1 MESAKGESVKKFST
15 TQGCITLVCNLR
27 RLENFNSSRWWDARR
42 NFKKA
47 LALSGEAQI
56 EQGVMKLDEF
66 YSGRD
71 EAGRSVSQKS
81 CRRMQEKAAGGCRR
95 KLQEDAENL
104 QKRCREVQRVS
115 S

>member
-1 MESAKGESVKKFST
+1 
-15 TQGCITLVCNLR
+15 
-27 RLENFNSSRWWDARR
+27 
-42 NFKKA
+42 
-47 LALSGEAQI
+47 
-56 EQGVMKLDEF
+56 MKLDEF

-115 S
+115 F